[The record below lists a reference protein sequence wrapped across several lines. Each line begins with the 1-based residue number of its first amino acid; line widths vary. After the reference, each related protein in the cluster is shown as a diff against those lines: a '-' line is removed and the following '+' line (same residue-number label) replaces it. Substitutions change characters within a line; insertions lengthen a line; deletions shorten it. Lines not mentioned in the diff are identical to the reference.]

1 MIEVVYNRKKLILT
15 VKGHAQSGEA
25 GHDLV
30 CSAASILAYTLA
42 GNVAQMSA
50 NKKQVR
56 RPVIELDS
64 GDAKISCS
72 PVHGM
77 QSVVTLVFDSVCAGF
92 DILAQQYPQNVHYS
106 VVG

>member
-1 MIEVVYNRKKLILT
+1 MIEVTYDRKKLCLT

-30 CSAASILAYTLA
+30 CSAASILVYTLA
-42 GNVAQMSA
+42 GNVARMA
-50 NKKQVR
+50 ENRKQVR
-56 RPVIELDS
+56 RPVISLKS
-64 GDAKISCS
+64 GDAKISCA

-92 DILAQQYPQNVHYS
+92 DILAQKYPQNVRYAI
-106 VVG
+106 VG